1 MCKFYVFILCSEFIL
16 FYEYLRDL
24 IYIDFN
30 EYGIFDFESLIYL
43 LNMDIKILNKVRI
56 MFELVVFLF
65 ILIDEFNC
73 KIVFVLEKLLDS
85 FGFRKNLLLVNKLIK
100 IMGK

>member
-1 MCKFYVFILCSEFIL
+1 MRKFYAFILCSEFIL

-65 ILIDEFNC
+65 ILIDEFNR
-73 KIVFVLEKLLDS
+73 KIVFVLEKSLDS